1 MKNALTYS
9 FRLVTARIIHDDDI
23 IRFKCG
29 HGLLIDIGAEAFA
42 VDGTV
47 KHTRGSH
54 TRGSELVAAPG
65 CKEGYGAQSR
75 VTAVLSDPIP
85 VAEPYRS

>member
-1 MKNALTYS
+1 MFYGLTYS

-47 KHTRGSH
+47 EH

>member
-1 MKNALTYS
+1 MNKWQ
-9 FRLVTARIIHDDDI
+9 
-23 IRFKCG
+23 RFKCG

-47 KHTRGSH
+47 EHTRGSH

-65 CKEGYGAQSR
+65 CKEGYGAPFPMAR
-75 VTAVLSDPIP
+75 KA
-85 VAEPYRS
+85 A

>member
-1 MKNALTYS
+1 MNKWQ
-9 FRLVTARIIHDDDI
+9 
-23 IRFKCG
+23 RFKCG

-47 KHTRGSH
+47 EH

-65 CKEGYGAQSR
+65 CKEGHGAPFPMAR
-75 VTAVLSDPIP
+75 KA
-85 VAEPYRS
+85 A